1 MRSGQSL
8 LVFDLGGGSGAL
20 AEAICERVPVLRQVI
35 LVEQSAVLL
44 AQAQLRAS
52 KHADRFLV
60 QRGDLTSPDALVG
73 LQETPDVVILS
84 GVVAQ
89 QVLDRAQGLAVM
101 QMCLRRLAPGGFVL
115 VPSYSPALLTSED
128 YETMGFAVHNKTL
141 QTIEE
146 RALKTHDF
154 YILEKR

>member
-1 MRSGQSL
+1 
-8 LVFDLGGGSGAL
+8 
-20 AEAICERVPVLRQVI
+20 
-35 LVEQSAVLL
+35 
-44 AQAQLRAS
+44 
-52 KHADRFLV
+52 
-60 QRGDLTSPDALVG
+60 
-73 LQETPDVVILS
+73 
-84 GVVAQ
+84 
-89 QVLDRAQGLAVM
+89 VM